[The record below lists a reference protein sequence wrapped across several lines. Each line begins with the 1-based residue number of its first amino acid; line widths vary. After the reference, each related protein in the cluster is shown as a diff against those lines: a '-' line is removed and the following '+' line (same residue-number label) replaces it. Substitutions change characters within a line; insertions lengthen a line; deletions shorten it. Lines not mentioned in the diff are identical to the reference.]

1 MSKNLIVRFAGEGGQ
16 GVVTASEGLAQA
28 AAQVGYHV
36 QTFSTFPSQ
45 IKGGPTLGQTRLSTS
60 PILSAGDGLDV
71 LVALDEYA
79 YEYNKD
85 ELFDDGLIVYNSKEF
100 TLDLPNAIGFDVDE
114 LARSTGNALSAN
126 MVMIGAV
133 AGLANMPAKYFS
145 EFITKRF
152 DRGRE
157 NDQAIIEANI
167 KALTLGIDAVKDSTQ
182 TLSEIDPPVDTDVDR
197 VLIKGFEA
205 ACLGA
210 LAADLDVFIGYPIS
224 PATTMLTFMQANL
237 IGDNKHVGQASSEIE
252 SITSI
257 LGAGFAGK
265 RSMKSTAGPGLC
277 LMSEGIGLA
286 WMAEVPL
293 VVVNVQRGGP
303 STGLPTKTEQS
314 DLLMALN
321 PGHGDMRTPVIA
333 PGTVEECFYAGAHA
347 ISWAET
353 YQGPVILLSEASLA
367 ERQQDIPRPDANNID
382 IVKRVVVDNKNG
394 DTPQPRY
401 SGEELT
407 PFPIPGNIG
416 AYTANGSEHDEQG
429 DTTHLG
435 KWHVQMTKRRFN
447 KLKLLENDIYES
459 ENEDAEIL
467 IVPWGGSKGPAREAY
482 DQLVADGENVGW
494 AYSMFVHPMPPN
506 MIKLLLSKKL
516 IIVPELNYMGQF
528 ASYLRTMK
536 INAEP
541 ITHYTGLPFRK
552 SILANNIKELISKE
566 LAGTL

>member
-28 AAQVGYHV
+28 AAHVGYPV
-36 QTFSTFPSQ
+36 QPFSTFPSQ

-265 RSMKSTAGPGLC
+265 RSMTSTAGPGLC

-541 ITHYTGLPFRK
+541 ITQYTGLPFRK